1 MSKRKII
8 DYFSKNTNQDD
19 CEPTSSKNSTK
30 TPSTLNKTESMHA
43 NENDI
48 SLFVNRRLSDADKFT
63 ALKNVWLP
71 LTTFEFPLNQKNKK
85 RGLKFQYKWLLQFN
99 WLVYSKIKNGAYCKF
114 CVVFAKCGGIRNQP
128 LNKLVLEA
136 FDAWKKALECDFE
149 PKIRTLKRLCATR
162 WVQRYDAVNDFVELF
177 PCVVAA
183 LEIITEWNDSSA
195 TDAAILLKAIDSEF
209 LISLQITKFL
219 FSYGL
224 PLCKQLQ
231 SKKIDLV
238 EAVCLAEDIISAL
251 QNIRINIEQEFNNI
265 FLMAKEMAKVISLN
279 LSVKRITKRQT
290 NRANFFT
297 DSDNNKI
304 SDINVEHYYR
314 TTIFIPYLDFFI
326 AQLEERFTAH
336 KTIFKGF
343 ETIFS
348 KNQFLNASEIESFKN
363 LAEFY
368 SPHVNKDN
376 SLAELK
382 IWRTKILDNSE
393 VIKTGLDALQLCSS
407 SIYTNLN
414 KLLKILCVL
423 PVLTSTPERTFST
436 LKRVKTFTRNSM
448 LEDRLNGL
456 TLLAVHKDI
465 SITPDEVLDEMSMK
479 PRKLE
484 LIL

>member
-1 MSKRKII
+1 M
-8 DYFSKNTNQDD
+8 
-19 CEPTSSKNSTK
+19 
-30 TPSTLNKTESMHA
+30 A
-43 NENDI
+43 N
-48 SLFVNRRLSDADKFT
+48 
-63 ALKNVWLP
+63 
-71 LTTFEFPLNQKNKK
+71 
-85 RGLKFQYKWLLQFN
+85 
-99 WLVYSKIKNGAYCKF
+99 
-114 CVVFAKCGGIRNQP
+114 
-128 LNKLVLEA
+128 
-136 FDAWKKALECDFE
+136 
-149 PKIRTLKRLCATR
+149 
-162 WVQRYDAVNDFVELF
+162 
-177 PCVVAA
+177 
-183 LEIITEWNDSSA
+183 
-195 TDAAILLKAIDSEF
+195 
-209 LISLQITKFL
+209 
-219 FSYGL
+219 
-224 PLCKQLQ
+224 
-231 SKKIDLV
+231 
-238 EAVCLAEDIISAL
+238 
-251 QNIRINIEQEFNNI
+251 
-265 FLMAKEMAKVISLN
+265 VISLN

-290 NRANFFT
+290 NRANPFT

-423 PVLTSTPERTFST
+423 PVSTSTPERTFST
-436 LKRVKTFTRNSM
+436 LKRVKTYTRNSM

-465 SITPDEVLDEMSMK
+465 SITSDEVLDEMSMK